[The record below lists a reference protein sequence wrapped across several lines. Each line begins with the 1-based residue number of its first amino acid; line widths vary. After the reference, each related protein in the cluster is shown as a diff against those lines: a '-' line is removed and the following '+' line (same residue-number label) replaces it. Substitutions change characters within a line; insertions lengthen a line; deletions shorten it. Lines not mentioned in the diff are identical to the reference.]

1 MSIYNDVQTLQQMF
15 AEYCVNIE
23 TGEIDE
29 AQEQQLASL
38 RDEIIASGALKLC
51 KVRANIASEADAVKA
66 EISRLKERAESLNK
80 QIERLNSFL
89 LFLLKNNGG
98 KKIDTGLFVVSNR
111 QSAKVVLADD
121 FADDRFIK
129 KTEVIMFDKMAVK
142 DALKKGEVVAGAR
155 LETCDNLQVK

>member
-1 MSIYNDVQTLQQMF
+1 MSIYNDVLTLQEMF

-29 AQEQQLASL
+29 TQEQQFASI

-51 KVRANIASEADAVKA
+51 KVRANIANELDGVKT
-66 EISRLKERAESLNK
+66 EINRLKERAESLNK

-121 FADDRFIK
+121 FYDDRFMK
-129 KTEVIMFDKMAVK
+129 KKEVVTVDKMAVK
-142 DALKKGEVVAGAR
+142 DALKKGEVISGAS
-155 LETCDNLQVK
+155 LEICDNLQVN

>member
-15 AEYCVNIE
+15 AEYCVNLE

-38 RDEIIASGALKLC
+38 RDEILAGGALKLC
-51 KVRANIASEADAVKA
+51 KVRANIANELDGVKA
-66 EISRLKERAESLNK
+66 EMNRLKERSESLNN

-121 FADDRFIK
+121 FNDDRFIK
-129 KTEVIMFDKMAVK
+129 KTEVVTVDKMAIK
-142 DALKKGEVVAGAR
+142 DALKKGEVIAGAR
-155 LETCDNLQVK
+155 LKICDNLQIK